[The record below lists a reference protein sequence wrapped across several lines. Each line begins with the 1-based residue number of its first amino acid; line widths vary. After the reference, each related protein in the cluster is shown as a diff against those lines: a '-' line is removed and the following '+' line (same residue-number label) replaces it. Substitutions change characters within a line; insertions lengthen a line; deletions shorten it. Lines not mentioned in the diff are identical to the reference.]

1 MKTSAIY
8 SKLFTGIALVIITF
22 FSSCKK
28 NDIDDTGQFRLK
40 VVNASP
46 TAGPQT
52 FTLAGKVLI
61 SNALDYNQASEY
73 ITSPS
78 GTRLVGEFKNQG
90 TNSVFADGEIWT
102 GNNIIQTVYLA
113 GQGSKARVKVFTDN
127 LDAPNNGQVKIKFID
142 FSDNGPSLIKI
153 RNGVG
158 NELVNALPRNEASDY
173 TNIPAGD
180 FTVQISTVTGDNNLV
195 RFVLPNLQAGR
206 IYTIYFTDAADGSMV
221 INTVLHN

>member
-1 MKTSAIY
+1 MKNSLKYTTR
-8 SKLFTGIALVIITF
+8 FTGFALVIIAL

-52 FTLAGKVLI
+52 FTLAGTVLV
-61 SNALDYNQASEY
+61 SNGLDYNQASDY

-90 TNSVFADGEIWT
+90 TNSVFASGEIWT
-102 GNNIIQTVYLA
+102 ANNITQTVYLA

-127 LDAPNNGQVKIKFID
+127 LDVPNNGQVKVKFID
-142 FSDNGPSLIKI
+142 FSDNGPSTVKI
-153 RNGVG
+153 RNGSG
-158 NELVNALPRNEASDY
+158 DELADALPRNEDSGY
-173 TNIPAGD
+173 KNIPPGD
-180 FTVQISTVTGDNNLV
+180 FTVQISTVTGNNNVV
-195 RFVLPNLQAGR
+195 RFVVPNLQAGK
-206 IYTIYFTDAADGSMV
+206 IYTIYFTDATDGSMV
-221 INTVLHN
+221 VNTVLHN